1 MGSIRLDH
9 EWDTVLMVS
18 ITESCRVT
26 EIWEANHPELTEAL
40 LAPGSKAR
48 DERGAL
54 SIRKFRQIGIQI

>member
-1 MGSIRLDH
+1 
-9 EWDTVLMVS
+9 MVS